1 MSGVASGQRSASS
14 ARAGGAT
21 RALSCREYEKKMS
34 ANAASPIAQAAHYG
48 VTATRESP
56 DADEARRTG
65 LRRRRLRMD
74 EAS

>member
-1 MSGVASGQRSASS
+1 MF
-14 ARAGGAT
+14 
-21 RALSCREYEKKMS
+21 CRECETKMS
-34 ANAASPIAQAAHYG
+34 ATAASPIAQAAHYG